1 MIFVI
6 VIITYNLTRLIIA
19 YNNLLK
25 NNFVGVTE
33 SNSIQLAVKLFDC
46 SIPTHP
52 ICQTQLHCMYVIDCA
67 SYNY

>member
-1 MIFVI
+1 MITNNVSNSMIFVI

-52 ICQTQLHCMYVIDCA
+52 ICRT
-67 SYNY
+67 